1 MAEAK
6 KPIQFYFPKNAKKVY
21 KTSKFRIQAQ
31 DHVYTVQP
39 SDRQYNAIVA
49 FLRKH
54 KDNRDVVGG
63 KTVFYEVNPNDESGK
78 PTEKGKLID
87 NVLTMSPEQLRKLCE
102 GDKSELMSKSH
113 GELIATY
120 LEQQES

>member
-1 MAEAK
+1 MADDK

-31 DHVYTVQP
+31 DNVYTVLP
-39 SDRQYNAIVA
+39 SDKQYKTIVA

-63 KTVFYEVNPNDESGK
+63 KNVFYEINPNDESGK

-87 NVLTMSPEQLRKLCE
+87 NILGMDKDQLRKLCE
-102 GDKSELMSKSH
+102 GDQLELMTKTH
-113 GELIATY
+113 GELIALY
-120 LEQQES
+120 LKQQEA